1 MFKRDRPAIL
11 GGTPIFNGTLPIL
24 KPSLP
29 DSDDLLV
36 ALKNVI
42 STGQITNSRYVREF
56 EEKTTDCLEIKNC
69 VAVSSCTSGLMLAV
83 KAMGLTGEV
92 ILPSFTFSATG
103 HSLLWNG
110 ITPVFADCV
119 KDTYNIDPK
128 SVENKIT
135 RKTSAILAVHIFGNP
150 ADADSLSKIAKR
162 NNLKLV
168 FDAAHAFGSCHN
180 GIKVGNFGDVEVFS
194 LSPTKLLISGEGGL
208 VTTENDELAE
218 KIRIGR
224 NYGNPGNYN
233 CEFAGLSARMTEWN
247 AVLAIKMLEFLEENI
262 ERRNYIANLFRHRLE
277 TLPGI
282 SFQHVKLE
290 DKTTWKDYS
299 IIIDSEEFGMHRDI
313 LSLALEKENIKTK
326 KYFDPPM
333 HKMKVYEKYFNK
345 AETKMLVT
353 EYISNNIITLPI
365 YYSLSDNDVENIL
378 SAIERIQSFSS
389 KIRMV
394 SGKP

>member
-1 MFKRDRPAIL
+1 MLKKDRPAIL
-11 GGTPIFNGTLPIL
+11 GGTPVFSGVLPIL
-24 KPSLP
+24 RPSLP
-29 DSDDLLV
+29 ELDDLLV

-247 AVLAIKMLEFLEENI
+247 AVLATKMLEFLEENI
-262 ERRNYIANLFRHRLE
+262 VRRNYIANLFRHRLE

-345 AETKMLVT
+345 AETKMSVT

>member
-1 MFKRDRPAIL
+1 MNDKPAIL
-11 GGTPIFNGTLPIL
+11 NGTPFFKGPLPIL
-24 KPSLP
+24 RPTLP
-29 DSDDLLV
+29 DFQDIE
-36 ALKNVI
+36 APLKEVFL
-42 STGQITNSRYVREF
+42 SKHITSGKYVREF
-56 EEKTTDCLEIKNC
+56 EEKTSEYLGVKHC
-69 VAVSSCTSGLMLAV
+69 VAVSSCTSGLMLVV

-150 ADADSLSKIAKR
+150 ADADSLSIIAKR

-168 FDAAHAFGSCHN
+168 FDAAHAFGSCYN
-180 GIKVGNFGDVEVFS
+180 GIKVGGLGDVEVFS

-224 NYGNPGNYN
+224 NYGDPGDYN

-247 AVLAIKMLEFLEENI
+247 AILAIKMLESLEENI
-262 ERRNYIANLFRHRLE
+262 ERRNYIANHFRDRLG

-282 SFQHVKLE
+282 SFQYVKLE
-290 DKTTWKDYS
+290 DKTTWKDFS
-299 IIIDSEEFGMHRDI
+299 IIINSEEFGVHRDI

-326 KYFDPPM
+326 KYFDPPI
-333 HKMKVYEKYFNK
+333 HKMKVYEKYLNN
-345 AETKMLVT
+345 AETELPVT
-353 EYISNNIITLPI
+353 EYISNNIISIPI
-365 YYSLSDNDVENIL
+365 YFMLSDNDVENII
-378 SAIERIQSFSS
+378 SAIERIQSFSI
-389 KIRMV
+389 KIRMEFA
-394 SGKP
+394 KP

>member
-1 MFKRDRPAIL
+1 MNDKPAIL
-11 GGTPIFNGTLPIL
+11 NGTPFFKRPLPIL
-24 KPSLP
+24 RPTLP
-29 DSDDLLV
+29 DFQDIE
-36 ALKNVI
+36 APLKEVFL
-42 STGQITNSRYVREF
+42 SKHITSGKYVREF
-56 EEKTTDCLEIKNC
+56 EEKTSEYLGVKHC
-69 VAVSSCTSGLMLAV
+69 VAVSSCTSGLMLVV
-83 KAMGLTGEV
+83 KVMGLTGEV

-150 ADADSLSKIAKR
+150 ADADSLSIIAKR

-168 FDAAHAFGSCHN
+168 FDAAHAFGSCYN
-180 GIKVGNFGDVEVFS
+180 GIKVGGLGDVEVFS

-224 NYGNPGNYN
+224 NYGDPGDYN

-247 AVLAIKMLEFLEENI
+247 AILAIKMLEFLEENI

-277 TLPGI
+277 KLPGI
-282 SFQHVKLE
+282 SFQHVRLE

-299 IIIDSEEFGMHRDI
+299 IIIDFLCKLNA
-313 LSLALEKENIKTK
+313 LSLILFKN
-326 KYFDPPM
+326 
-333 HKMKVYEKYFNK
+333 N
-345 AETKMLVT
+345 LV
-353 EYISNNIITLPI
+353 N
-365 YYSLSDNDVENIL
+365 
-378 SAIERIQSFSS
+378 
-389 KIRMV
+389 
-394 SGKP
+394 

>member
-1 MFKRDRPAIL
+1 MLKKDRPAIL
-11 GGTPIFNGTLPIL
+11 GGTPVFSGVLPIL
-24 KPSLP
+24 RPSLP
-29 DSDDLLV
+29 ELDDLLV
-36 ALKNVI
+36 ALNNVI
-42 STGQITNSRYVREF
+42 STGQITNDRYVKEF
-56 EEKTTDCLEIKNC
+56 EEKTTDFLEVKNC
-69 VAVSSCTSGLMLAV
+69 VAVSSCTSGLMLVV
-83 KAMGLTGEV
+83 KAMGLTVEV

-128 SVENKIT
+128 AVEKKIT
-135 RKTSAILAVHIFGNP
+135 EKTSAILAVHIFGNP
-150 ADADSLSKIAKR
+150 ADADSLSKIAKK

-168 FDAAHAFGSCHN
+168 FDAAHAFGSCCN
-180 GIKVGNFGDVEVFS
+180 GIKVGGFGDVEVFS

-224 NYGNPGNYN
+224 NYGDPGDYN

-247 AVLAIKMLEFLEENI
+247 AILAIKMLEFLEENI

-277 TLPGI
+277 KLPGI
-282 SFQHVKLE
+282 SLQHVKLE
-290 DKTTWKDYS
+290 DKTTWKDFS
-299 IIIDSEEFGMHRDI
+299 IIINSKKFGVHRDI

-326 KYFDPPM
+326 KYFDPPI
-333 HKMKVYEKYFNK
+333 HKMKVYDEYFNN
-345 AETKMLVT
+345 AETKLPVT
-353 EYISNNIITLPI
+353 EYISNNIISIPV
-365 YYSLSDNDVENIL
+365 YSRLSDNDVDNIL

-394 SGKP
+394 LGKP